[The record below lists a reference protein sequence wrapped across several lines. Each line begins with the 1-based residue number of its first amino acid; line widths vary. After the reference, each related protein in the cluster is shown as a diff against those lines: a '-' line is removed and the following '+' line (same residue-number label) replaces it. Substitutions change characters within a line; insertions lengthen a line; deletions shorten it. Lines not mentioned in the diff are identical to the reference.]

1 MPMDMRRLQMFLA
14 VQEHQSFTRAAKASF
29 ISQPAL
35 SQCIKE
41 LENQMGAV
49 LFHRL
54 GRRVTL
60 TPAGEALVGPASQVV
75 REFEAGRRAVQAVK
89 GLQAGRLDLV
99 CLPSLAADPLAP
111 LIGAF
116 RSRYPGVMVVV
127 TSPRDPADLARLVA
141 HGTCE
146 LGVTDACDVPKD
158 MVAKPLV
165 TQELFAVLPPG
176 IVPAA
181 EPMTIEALH
190 KIPIVS
196 TQQGTYTRNVLDQA
210 FFEAGLTP
218 NLAVVSEQRDAVP
231 PLVLSGAGA
240 ALLPRP
246 LAQAL
251 QAQGAVMVGLQPKLF
266 REVVMI
272 HRSSAPS
279 PAAQAFS
286 DMA

>member
-14 VQEHQSFTRAAKASF
+14 VHEHQSFTRAAKASF

-99 CLPSLAADPLAP
+99 CLPSLAADPVAP

-116 RSRYPGVMVVV
+116 RSR
-127 TSPRDPADLARLVA
+127 
-141 HGTCE
+141 
-146 LGVTDACDVPKD
+146 
-158 MVAKPLV
+158 
-165 TQELFAVLPPG
+165 
-176 IVPAA
+176 
-181 EPMTIEALH
+181 
-190 KIPIVS
+190 
-196 TQQGTYTRNVLDQA
+196 
-210 FFEAGLTP
+210 
-218 NLAVVSEQRDAVP
+218 
-231 PLVLSGAGA
+231 
-240 ALLPRP
+240 
-246 LAQAL
+246 
-251 QAQGAVMVGLQPKLF
+251 
-266 REVVMI
+266 
-272 HRSSAPS
+272 
-279 PAAQAFS
+279 
-286 DMA
+286 